1 MEAVMRAWSGSSSV
15 RQEMVLRMI
24 IGGSAGLMMAMA
36 LPLRAPPTFSMA
48 PEVV

>member
-1 MEAVMRAWSGSSSV
+1 MEAVIGLV
-15 RQEMVLRMI
+15 RRLVGQAGDGVRMI
-24 IGGSAGLMMAMA
+24 SGGSAGLMMRA